1 MRRLG
6 VGILVLAMFIFSS
19 CSNNGENKVDTS
31 NSKSSVSTTE
41 DLNNTDSKTL
51 SRGIRKDELRLNFLG
66 AEQGHIGFEL
76 FYEGHEGDVKDLF
89 EELDKVKVDNHYE
102 FFGYTTLIHENKS
115 INFDFP
121 KDGEELVLNME
132 EYDNGERK
140 SSCAA
145 LKKGDRAYELIVKI
159 YESALESSE
168 LSPEIIQKAYD
179 ENFSLNNLK

>member
-1 MRRLG
+1 MKKLSIG
-6 VGILVLAMFIFSS
+6 FLILLIMVFTS
-19 CSNNGENKVDTS
+19 CNKDVNKVDTS
-31 NSKSSVSTTE
+31 NSKDGVNTTE
-41 DLNNTDSKTL
+41 DVSNTDSKV
-51 SRGIRKDELRLNFLG
+51 SSESIRKDELRFNFLG
-66 AEQGHIGFEL
+66 AEQGYIGFDL
-76 FYEGHEGDVKDLF
+76 FYEGHEDDVEELF

-121 KDGEELVLNME
+121 TDGKDLALNME
-132 EYDNGERK
+132 EYNNGERK
-140 SSCAA
+140 SSCAE

-179 ENFSLNNLK
+179 EKFSLNNLK

>member
-19 CSNNGENKVDTS
+19 CSNKDVNKVDTS
-31 NSKSSVSTTE
+31 NSKDGVNTTE
-41 DLNNTDSKTL
+41 YVSNTDSKV
-51 SRGIRKDELRLNFLG
+51 SSESIRKDELRLNFLG
-66 AEQGHIGFEL
+66 AEQGHIGFDL
-76 FYEGHEGDVKDLF
+76 FYEGHEDDVEELF

-140 SSCAA
+140 SSCAE

>member
-6 VGILVLAMFIFSS
+6 VGILVLAMFIFTS
-19 CSNNGENKVDTS
+19 CNKDVNKVDTT
-31 NSKSSVSTTE
+31 NSKDGVNTTE
-41 DLNNTDSKTL
+41 DVSNMDSKI
-51 SRGIRKDELRLNFLG
+51 SSDSIRKDELRFNFLG
-66 AEQGHIGFEL
+66 AEQGHIGFNL
-76 FYEGHEGDVKDLF
+76 FYEGHEDDVKDLF

-121 KDGEELVLNME
+121 TDGEDLALNME
-132 EYDNGERK
+132 EFDNGERK
-140 SSCAA
+140 SSCAE
-145 LKKGDRAYELIVKI
+145 LKKGDKAYQLIVKV
-159 YESALESSE
+159 YESALKSSE

>member
-31 NSKSSVSTTE
+31 NSKDGVNTTE
-41 DLNNTDSKTL
+41 DVSSMESKIT
-51 SRGIRKDELRLNFLG
+51 SEGIRKDELRLNFLG
-66 AEQGHIGFEL
+66 AEQGYIGFEL

-89 EELDKVKVDNHYE
+89 EELDKVKEDNHYE
-102 FFGYTTLIHENKS
+102 FIGYTTLIHENKS
-115 INFDFP
+115 INFNFP
-121 KDGEELVLNME
+121 TDGEELVLNME

-140 SSCAA
+140 SSCAE
-145 LKKGDRAYELIVKI
+145 LKKGDKAYELIVKI
-159 YESALESSE
+159 YESALKSSE